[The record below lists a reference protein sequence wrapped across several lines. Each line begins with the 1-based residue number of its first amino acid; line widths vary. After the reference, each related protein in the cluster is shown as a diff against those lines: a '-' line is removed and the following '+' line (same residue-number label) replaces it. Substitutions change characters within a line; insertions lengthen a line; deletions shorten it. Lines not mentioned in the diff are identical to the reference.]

1 MYNNDEKISASEINK
16 YCYCEYSWYY
26 ERLYGKKYIRERH
39 KERNDKLEFRYVT
52 INNFKR
58 GIEFHDKFHDKY
70 INKRKIKI
78 ITRFIVFIILISIF
92 TFIILWLKKCG
103 LL

>member
-16 YCYCEYSWYY
+16 YCYCQYSWYY
-26 ERLYGKKYIRERH
+26 ERLYGKKYIRQKY
-39 KERNDKLEFRYVT
+39 KERNDNLEFKYVT

-58 GIEFHDKFHDKY
+58 GIEFHDKFL
-70 INKRKIKI
+70 IKRKIRI
-78 ITRFIVFIILISIF
+78 ITKFILFIIFISIF
-92 TFIILWLKKCG
+92 IFIILWLKKCG

>member
-26 ERLYGKKYIRERH
+26 ERLYGKKYIRERY
-39 KERNDKLEFRYVT
+39 KERNEKLGIT
-52 INNFKR
+52 DGTTQNFKR
-58 GIEFHDKFHDKY
+58 GIEFHDKY
-70 INKRKIKI
+70 LIKRKIRL
-78 ITRFIVFIILISIF
+78 ITKLVLFIVFMSIF
-92 TFIILWLKKCG
+92 IFIILWLKKCG

>member
-16 YCYCEYSWYY
+16 YCYCQYSWYY
-26 ERLYGKKYIRERH
+26 ERLYGKKYIREVY
-39 KERNDKLEFRYVT
+39 KERNEKLGLTDKT

-58 GIEFHDKFHDKY
+58 GVDFHDKFL
-70 INKRKIKI
+70 IRRKIRI
-78 ITRFIVFIILISIF
+78 IIRFILFVIFISIF
-92 TFIILWLKKCG
+92 IFIILWLKKCG